1 MQNRS
6 TMKAMKVMRFNDS
19 LDSPALIAGTAPVP
33 QPGRGE
39 ILIRVQAAGVTPT
52 ELQWYPTT
60 HTPDGGR
67 RTGAI
72 PGHEFSGVVEAAG
85 ADADQG
91 QIGQE
96 VFGMNDWFADGA
108 TAEYCTTASTSVAL
122 KPPPIESPRSGDRPH
137 WCFDGVAGIVR
148 SGEPETRRANS
159 DPRRIRGGGC
169 LCDSTRATSRSAC
182 DYQRLQAKLQLSIK
196 ARG

>member
-1 MQNRS
+1 MQNGS

-33 QPGRGE
+33 QPGREG

-85 ADADQG
+85 PDADQG

-96 VFGMNDWFADGA
+96 VFGMNGWFADGA
-108 TAEYCTTASTSVAL
+108 TAESIV
-122 KPPPIESPRSGDRPH
+122 PPP
-137 WCFDGVAGIVR
+137 
-148 SGEPETRRANS
+148 
-159 DPRRIRGGGC
+159 
-169 LCDSTRATSRSAC
+169 
-182 DYQRLQAKLQLSIK
+182 RLQ
-196 ARG
+196 